1 MEELFNIIF
10 NTEFWYSVL
19 RVTTPILF
27 AALGALISDRAGVI
41 NIALEGIMLISA
53 LTGVLVS
60 AAFQSAWLGLLG
72 AVVIG
77 ALVGLLLAYFSLNL
91 KTDIILSGIALN
103 LMAAGGTV
111 FVLFLVV
118 NNKGIST
125 DLASKVMPNITIPL
139 IDKIPILGPIISGHN
154 VLTYIS
160 ILSVIFIFYLLYK
173 TPLGLK
179 IRAVGENPNAADS
192 VGISVRKI
200 KYIALVL
207 SGVFAGFGGAF
218 MSMGYLSYF
227 SKNMTDGRGF
237 IALAA
242 EAMGGATPIGTF
254 LTSLFFGFANALANN
269 LQTLRVPYQLVQ
281 MIPYIATLF
290 GLAIYASRKQSQI
303 KKLKRQKVKLIS
315 KDNV

>member
-60 AAFQSAWLGLLG
+60 ALFQSSWLGLLG
-72 AVVIG
+72 AVLIG

-91 KTDIILSGIALN
+91 KTDIILSGIAIN

-160 ILSVIFIFYLLYK
+160 ILSVVFIFYLLYK
-173 TPLGLK
+173 TALGLK
-179 IRAVGENPNAADS
+179 IRAIGENPNAADS

-281 MIPYIATLF
+281 MIPYVATLF

-303 KKLKRQKVKLIS
+303 KKLKKLKVK
-315 KDNV
+315 

>member
-1 MEELFNIIF
+1 MAELFNIIF
-10 NTEFWYSVL
+10 TTGFGYSVL

-41 NIALEGIMLISA
+41 NIALEGIMLTSALAGVIISA
-53 LTGVLVS
+53 TT
-60 AAFQSAWLGLLG
+60 QSAWIGLLG
-72 AVVIG
+72 AVIVG

-111 FVLFLVV
+111 FVLFLVA
-118 NNKGIST
+118 NNKGVSSG
-125 DLASKVMPNITIPL
+125 LKSKVIPNIDLPL
-139 IDKIPILGPIISGHN
+139 IEKIPIIGPIFSGHN
-154 VLTYIS
+154 ALTYIS

-200 KYIALVL
+200 KYIALIL
-207 SGVFAGFGGAF
+207 SGMFAGFGGAY
-218 MSMGYLSYF
+218 MSMGYLPYF
-227 SKNMTDGRGF
+227 TRNMTAGRGF

-254 LTSLFFGFANALANN
+254 LTSLFFGFADALANN
-269 LQTLRVPYQLVQ
+269 LQTLRVPPQFIY
-281 MIPYIATLF
+281 MIPYIATLI
-290 GLAIYASRKQSQI
+290 GLVIYASRKQSQI
-303 KKLKRQKVKLIS
+303 KRIKKQKIKQL
-315 KDNV
+315 